1 MSFVSRSVLAA
12 SCIGTFSIIAYV
24 HYKQQYDREKLHL
37 GVVRDIEMQER
48 RKAENIYILQQQ
60 QELTKHL
67 KEQAQHTNDAG

>member
-1 MSFVSRSVLAA
+1 MSFASRSVLVA
-12 SCIGTFSIIAYV
+12 SCTGTCGIIAYV

-67 KEQAQHTNDAG
+67 KQQAEHTTDTG